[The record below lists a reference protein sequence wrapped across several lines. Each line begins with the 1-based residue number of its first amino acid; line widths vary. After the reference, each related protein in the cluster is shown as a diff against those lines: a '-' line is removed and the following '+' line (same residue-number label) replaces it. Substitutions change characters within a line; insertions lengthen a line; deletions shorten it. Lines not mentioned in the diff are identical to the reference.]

1 MALLRRFGSVGI
13 LLELS
18 SSLFAIENM
27 LAVSSTRAAGLI
39 LVAHF
44 ASTWG
49 MVGLIWMV
57 QVVHYP
63 LFLAVGPQEFV
74 AYERAHTKRISYIVG
89 PLMGVESVSALA
101 LLALRPEDVRLAFV
115 LAGLVLLGVIH
126 ASTVL
131 LQVPAHS
138 KLSES
143 YDRSVIERLV
153 RTNWIRT
160 VGWTIRGFLAAAVV
174 MHHFT

>member
-1 MALLRRFGSVGI
+1 MALLHGFGSVGI
-13 LLELS
+13 LLEL
-18 SSLFAIENM
+18 FASPY
-27 LAVSSTRAAGLI
+27 AVDN
-39 LVAHF
+39 LVALSSVSVPDLVVVVHL

-49 MVGLIWMV
+49 IVGLIWMV

-63 LFLAVGPQEFV
+63 LFLAVGQPEFV
-74 AYERAHTKRISYIVG
+74 DYERAHTKRISYIVG
-89 PLMGVESVSALA
+89 PLMGVESVTALA
-101 LLALRPEDVRLAFV
+101 LLALRPEGVRLALI

-143 YDRSVIERLV
+143 YDRSMIVRLV

-160 VGWTIRGFLAAAVV
+160 VGWTVRGCLAVV
-174 MHHFT
+174 VVMQHFS

>member
-1 MALLRRFGSVGI
+1 MRRPFGSVRT
-13 LLELS
+13 LLDLLA
-18 SSLFAIENM
+18 SLFAVEN
-27 LAVSSTRAAGLI
+27 LAAVSSTRAAGLVLI
-39 LVAHF
+39 AHL

-57 QVVHYP
+57 QAVHYP
-63 LFLAVGPQEFV
+63 LFLAVGQDDFV

-89 PLMGVESVSALA
+89 PLMGVESLTALA
-101 LLALRPEDVRLAFV
+101 LLPLRPEGVSLYLV

-131 LQVPAHS
+131 LQVPAHT

-153 RTNWIRT
+153 RSNWIRT
-160 VGWTIRGFLAAAVV
+160 VGWTLRGFLAAAAV
-174 MHHFT
+174 MQHFA